1 MRVSAWFVTAVRC
14 AFGFLLASES
24 LIIPGLRGWPAQQID
39 RGLSIRILSADIAKD
54 GTIRARYRVTDG
66 TGLPLDIAGKHTP
79 GAIKVSHQA
88 GYAPEGQTHFVSY
101 STSPPPQ
108 GRNPVTLGAR
118 DSGGKLEVAGPGEYV
133 YTFRTKAPPGW
144 DAAATHRIA
153 VHGLRDLKPL
163 GRAESVKYAD
173 TTFDFVP
180 AGGTPKPPEIHRH
193 CNSCHLSTQ
202 AAPDGSPRSEQLC
215 IMCHTQMKCAS

>member
-1 MRVSAWFVTAVRC
+1 MRISTLFMASVPLAV
-14 AFGFLLASES
+14 ALLAASQS
-24 LIIPGLRGWPAQQID
+24 PSVAGWASQQND
-39 RGLSIRILSADIAKD
+39 PGLSIRVLSADIAKD

-66 TGLPLDIAGKHTP
+66 TGLPLDIAGSKTP
-79 GAIKVSHQA
+79 GTIQMSHQA

-101 STSPPPQ
+101 STSPAPQ
-108 GRNPVTLGAR
+108 GRNAATLGAR
-118 DSGGKLEVAGPGEYV
+118 DVGGKLEAAGRGEYV
-133 YTFRTKAPPGW
+133 YTFRAKAPPGW
-144 DAAATHRIA
+144 NPAATHRIA

-193 CNSCHLSTQ
+193 CNSCHGATQ
-202 AAPDGSPRSEQLC
+202 AGPDGSPRSEQLC